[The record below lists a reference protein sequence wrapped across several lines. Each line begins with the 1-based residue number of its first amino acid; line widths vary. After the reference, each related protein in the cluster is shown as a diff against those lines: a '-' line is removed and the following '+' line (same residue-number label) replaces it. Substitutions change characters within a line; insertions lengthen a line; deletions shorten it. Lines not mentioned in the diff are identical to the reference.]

1 MGKTDKERMG
11 QDMKYVI
18 DSKVYENHINDE
30 VHLYGLLHQLA
41 FLAGKAKDEKDLEN
55 LAETAKRYGEIAEEK
70 FAAWRIPGRYL
81 VFGDRKDLA
90 ELKAAELTPLTA
102 VLKEHDAKTRE
113 KQRAATADDPAYI
126 ISGGAFRMLVG
137 DLFDLL
143 AQYSFLRKRNRAF
156 RRFAAVFL
164 ALFCM
169 AATATVAFAG
179 GGDGEPY
186 YTGEETTGGYEP
198 QPLTPEGN
206 MTLVD
211 DIAGESAGDKQFI
224 TVVTKGGNYFYI
236 IIDRAEDG
244 ENTVHFLNQVDERDL
259 LDSIYTRFN
268 IDHPA
273 DFTGHSLSVSDIVVL
288 HQGGKDTAHYCDRV
302 GFSEVPEFL
311 QPAKKSREITER
323 IQTPRGSFYLCG
335 MTKEQMEADGYGF
348 HHASEDGKYLI
359 MANGT
364 YAYAVRAD
372 APEKDNPL
380 RTAEMTLEDDYG
392 MIDGV
397 INNGRRGEELEKARE
412 HAERTQPEKKPS
424 IRERLAAAKQ
434 ECAKQQA
441 RPAPEKKPPELGEL

>member
-1 MGKTDKERMG
+1 
-11 QDMKYVI
+11 
-18 DSKVYENHINDE
+18 
-30 VHLYGLLHQLA
+30 
-41 FLAGKAKDEKDLEN
+41 
-55 LAETAKRYGEIAEEK
+55 
-70 FAAWRIPGRYL
+70 
-81 VFGDRKDLA
+81 
-90 ELKAAELTPLTA
+90 
-102 VLKEHDAKTRE
+102 
-113 KQRAATADDPAYI
+113 
-126 ISGGAFRMLVG
+126 MLVG

-335 MTKEQMEADGYGF
+335 MTKEQMEADGEIPFFLFLVPG
-348 HHASEDGKYLI
+348 S
-359 MANGT
+359 
-364 YAYAVRAD
+364 AD
-372 APEKDNPL
+372 FSIFKKL
-380 RTAEMTLEDDYG
+380 
-392 MIDGV
+392 DGV
-397 INNGRRGEELEKARE
+397 IFVHGLF
-412 HAERTQPEKKPS
+412 
-424 IRERLAAAKQ
+424 
-434 ECAKQQA
+434 
-441 RPAPEKKPPELGEL
+441 PPLMGYPHSTMK